1 MEIRILGGNN
11 NKNLKSKPQ
20 LLIWGGFGLFIF
32 SFIANF
38 ASQIIFPILM
48 GVGVGVVIGIVG
60 CLQLI
65 LSYFQK

>member
-1 MEIRILGGNN
+1 MEIRILGDNSG
-11 NKNLKSKPQ
+11 KNLKSNPK
-20 LLIWGGFGLFIF
+20 LLIWGGLGLFLF

-48 GVGVGVVIGIVG
+48 GVGVVIGIVG

>member
-1 MEIRILGGNN
+1 MEIRIIGGN

-32 SFIANF
+32 AFIANF

-48 GVGVGVVIGIVG
+48 GVGVVIGIVG

-65 LSYFQK
+65 ISYFQK

>member
-1 MEIRILGGNN
+1 MEIRIIGGNN
-11 NKNLKSKPQ
+11 GKNLKSNPK

-32 SFIANF
+32 AFIANF

-48 GVGVGVVIGIVG
+48 GVGVVIGIVG

-65 LSYFQK
+65 ISYFQK

>member
-1 MEIRILGGNN
+1 MEIRIIGGNN
-11 NKNLKSKPQ
+11 GKNLKFNPK

-38 ASQIIFPILM
+38 ASKIIFPILM
-48 GVGVGVVIGIVG
+48 GVGVVIGIVG

-65 LSYFQK
+65 ISYFQK